1 MSIQRQTEHQQ
12 QIYLSN
18 SHFYAISHSSL
29 RSKQTGWV
37 KSMENVVAHMTTTV
51 VVNGDYMVT
60 QVMVMVMPMPML
72 WWRRD
77 DGEMLMMLMMMT
89 MITIIRKG
97 GEQERAKRRTRMRKM
112 VCQPSNT
119 DGTCGSSVE
128 ALPLWTF
135 LYVLPLDLPSWDDAV
150 LICLDMAVICRRVC

>member
-1 MSIQRQTEHQQ
+1 MPSAIAHSIQNIQ
-12 QIYLSN
+12 
-18 SHFYAISHSSL
+18 
-29 RSKQTGWV
+29 KTGWV

-60 QVMVMVMPMPML
+60 QVMVMPMPML

-77 DGEMLMMLMMMT
+77 DDEMLLLLMMMMT